1 MQTAKN
7 VMPECFNRASIPS
20 AGQMDSRLKTAGMTA
35 IFQAAKSLQLFKFS
49 KVAVAARPR

>member
-1 MQTAKN
+1 MKTAKN

-35 IFQAAKSLQLFKFS
+35 NVQAAKSLRL
-49 KVAVAARPR
+49 RYNEL